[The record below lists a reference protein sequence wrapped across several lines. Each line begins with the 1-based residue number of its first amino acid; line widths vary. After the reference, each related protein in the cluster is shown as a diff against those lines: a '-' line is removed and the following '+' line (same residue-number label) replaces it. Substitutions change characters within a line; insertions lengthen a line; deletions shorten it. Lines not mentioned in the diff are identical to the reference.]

1 MTGKKGIERE
11 KASNGEREEEE
22 GVLIQF
28 RKSTHFKEES
38 ERDSKR
44 QERERDLSTQKRY
57 LISLG

>member
-1 MTGKKGIERE
+1 MTGNKGIERE
-11 KASNGEREEEE
+11 RTESQKEKEG

-28 RKSTHFKEES
+28 RKSSHFKDES

-44 QERERDLSTQKRY
+44 QERERYLSTQKRY